1 MNGNNLITFE
11 GFIKKIKFEGNE
23 NFYILEVQ
31 NKQKEEFILQGIAQN
46 IRGGDYFKAKGLWK
60 NKKGKSIFSAE
71 FIEVLEPTE
80 EESIL
85 EYLSSGIIKGIGKV
99 SAKKIVELF
108 GTDSLKIIDQK
119 PEKLLRIPKL
129 GQRTLTKIINSSN
142 WFQPNL
148 YQ

>member
-60 NKKGKSIFSAE
+60 NKKGKS
-71 FIEVLEPTE
+71 T
-80 EESIL
+80 
-85 EYLSSGIIKGIGKV
+85 
-99 SAKKIVELF
+99 
-108 GTDSLKIIDQK
+108 
-119 PEKLLRIPKL
+119 
-129 GQRTLTKIINSSN
+129 
-142 WFQPNL
+142 
-148 YQ
+148 